1 MVLEYRIVRKQRKD
15 EVDISVLIILIR
27 EYVARRYVDV
37 WVFRY
42 VRIMKR
48 NRNKSLHLQNRNN
61 STINQ
66 GGVIADGEEL
76 IIRNYLKE
84 LSTLKK

>member
-1 MVLEYRIVRKQRKD
+1 MKEICILYMVLEYRIVRKQRKD

-37 WVFRY
+37 WVFRH

-48 NRNKSLHLQNRNN
+48 NRNKSLHLQKCNMYV
-61 STINQ
+61 
-66 GGVIADGEEL
+66 G
-76 IIRNYLKE
+76 
-84 LSTLKK
+84 